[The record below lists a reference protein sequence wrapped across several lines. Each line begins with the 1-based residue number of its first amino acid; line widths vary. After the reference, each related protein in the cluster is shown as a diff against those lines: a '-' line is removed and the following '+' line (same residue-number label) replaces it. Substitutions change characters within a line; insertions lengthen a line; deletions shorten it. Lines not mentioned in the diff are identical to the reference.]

1 MARKKVKFALLG
13 VAVALAIGLLTYSA
27 LGRSYSYSL
36 SVSELLAKGEEMVE
50 KPVRVNG
57 IVEKGSINYSARR
70 MELRFTIVDKKNR
83 RQSIPVIYNNVAPD
97 TFGSGVEVV
106 VDGKLSSEGV
116 FKAKSVLTRCAS
128 KYQSEKR

>member
-27 LGRSYSYSL
+27 LGRSYYYSL
-36 SVSELLAKGEEMVE
+36 SVNELLAKRGEMVE

-57 IVEKGSINYSARR
+57 IVKKGSINYSTQR
-70 MELRFTIVDKKNR
+70 MELRFTIVDKKNKK
-83 RQSIPVIYNNVAPD
+83 QSIPIIYNNVAPD

-106 VDGKLSSEGV
+106 VEGQLSSDGV
-116 FKAKSVLTRCAS
+116 FRATSVLTKCAS
-128 KYQSEKR
+128 KYQSQK